1 MTSLRYYEVTYFLTD
16 PNEICTAYVK
26 LEIKDILFM
35 RVFFIFEIFSEKNT
49 IYYENH
55 VYSAVTLHLS
65 PPPSPLGR
73 PLGWVLL
80 GTHLSPI

>member
-35 RVFFIFEIFSEKNT
+35 RVFLFVKCLVRKLRFITKITSIVQLPYTSQLPYFG
-49 IYYENH
+49 
-55 VYSAVTLHLS
+55 
-65 PPPSPLGR
+65 PPIRG
-73 PLGWVLL
+73 LL
-80 GTHLSPI
+80 VVVAP